1 MNPLEFATLMFITRC
16 VYLNLPMHDFVYEKT
31 GGAYNG
37 YFVLAVGAYLLRV
50 PVPLIVALVVGRKI
64 YKECVGYQVAEDFNK
79 PHSHIMFFLAS
90 YICGLA
96 RR

>member
-1 MNPLEFATLMFITRC
+1 MRNFLIEDALRLSNDALVNVRC
-16 VYLNLPMHDFVYEKT
+16 YLQCMQ
-31 GGAYNG
+31 
-37 YFVLAVGAYLLRV
+37 LLRV